1 MIKTKKHYDAE
12 ILALLQTIMAL
23 RKEIDEL
30 RGIIHAAQQ
39 RVLQLESINQRLS
52 DRNQQ
57 LSDLNFTASKKI
69 IQLSKGKSNDT

>member
-1 MIKTKKHYDAE
+1 MIKTKKYYETE
-12 ILALLQTIMAL
+12 ISALCQRNISL

-30 RGIIHAAQQ
+30 RGILHAAQQ

-57 LSDLNFTASKKI
+57 LSDLNHTASIKI
-69 IQLSKGKSNDT
+69 IQLSKGKNNDT